1 MGWMFSVTRSAQADV
16 STVAMMRMTRDL
28 QRDQWTT
35 APWWLVTAQTGEEM
49 MVWCVIMRQKNTHFI
64 VVLKSL
70 RLLCERPTLTLFFS
84 HVNVI
89 NVGVRLQR
97 ECQPNDVGNR
107 QEGRN
112 CVNQR
117 PEDKN
122 TRNKRGRKEDITAQW
137 ILLQYMVFALVFDT
151 LNGNFGNSQ
160 PGYYLCLDLSE

>member
-1 MGWMFSVTRSAQADV
+1 
-16 STVAMMRMTRDL
+16 MRMTRDL

-35 APWWLVTAQTGEEM
+35 APWWLVTAQTE
-49 MVWCVIMRQKNTHFI
+49 RQQNTHFT

-84 HVNVI
+84 HMNVI

-97 ECQPNDVGNR
+97 ERQPNDVGNR

-122 TRNKRGRKEDITAQW
+122 THNK
-137 ILLQYMVFALVFDT
+137 
-151 LNGNFGNSQ
+151 
-160 PGYYLCLDLSE
+160 